1 VIGYRRARRADD
13 LKTVS
18 DLLNKIEKAYLEI
31 IIFRQNQPPPPDKTK
46 SENLWLR
53 QYRRLL
59 VESQLNLRY
68 LTYLVRS
75 KDITAKHLVDYCRSD
90 MITYLRQ
97 LDGNYGWLEKYYPE
111 FAKREILDPGFH
123 QEVKNL
129 EEFWKDEDIG
139 VSRWRKIFRL
149 K

>member
-1 VIGYRRARRADD
+1 MAAIVALILSPSIFVIGYRRARRADD

-18 DLLNKIEKAYLEI
+18 DLLNKIEKAYMEI
-31 IIFRQNQPPPPDKTK
+31 IIFRENQPPPRDKTK

-111 FAKREILDPGFH
+111 FAKTS
-123 QEVKNL
+123 KNSG
-129 EEFWKDEDIG
+129 KHYPRII
-139 VSRWRKIFRL
+139 RH
-149 K
+149 